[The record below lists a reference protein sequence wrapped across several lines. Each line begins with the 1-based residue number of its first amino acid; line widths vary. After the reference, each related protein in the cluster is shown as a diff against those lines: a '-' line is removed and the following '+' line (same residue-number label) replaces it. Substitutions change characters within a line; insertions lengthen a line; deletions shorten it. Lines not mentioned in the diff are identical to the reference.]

1 MDVIPHTGAV
11 SGVIV
16 IAENIHMAPLSVG
29 DLKHQRYKVGL
40 RVVRLAYIAVRVRPA
55 GVEVTQRDKMQV
67 MGQRSPAEHM

>member
-11 SGVIV
+11 PGVIV
-16 IAENIHMAPLSVG
+16 IAENIHMAPLPVG

-40 RVVRLAYIAVRVRPA
+40 RVVGLAYIAVRVRPA